1 MIHLFPVNAVI
12 PCLILFQ
19 SLCKFHL
26 LLLASVSEMACVCVG
41 WCLKSRASTLRRGR
55 PERSQR
61 DSTLDPWGFNSH
73 DWRIFH
79 LFCKGLPM
87 ETRVNWH
94 YSSDFLQWCFNRP
107 RLWVSWAGAQLLCCL
122 MWLWEKKETLKPFFP
137 GEGSSKRR
145 KDWSQHS
152 EAKLNFSW
160 SRRRH
165 GRGENCILAKG
176 VACEDMCEDGKDCGV
191 QLTPGSARVC
201 RSSGGRRVRGCDEAR
216 QGAWAGAQQA
226 EVVASPFSFVYG
238 KWVNNCIFFFKHT

>member
-1 MIHLFPVNAVI
+1 M
-12 PCLILFQ
+12 
-19 SLCKFHL
+19 
-26 LLLASVSEMACVCVG
+26 
-41 WCLKSRASTLRRGR
+41 
-55 PERSQR
+55 
-61 DSTLDPWGFNSH
+61 
-73 DWRIFH
+73 
-79 LFCKGLPM
+79 
-87 ETRVNWH
+87 
-94 YSSDFLQWCFNRP
+94 
-107 RLWVSWAGAQLLCCL
+107 WVSNPLNRTHGNNLSVC
-122 MWLWEKKETLKPFFP
+122 EPVKLKTNAIYPQYTQVRQTH
-137 GEGSSKRR
+137 GVSYEYGSSKRR